1 MRVTC
6 GSAVISHEGKSESP
20 SPEESDCKDEVAFDS
35 GGKMRN
41 LRVLER
47 QRGVGMESFRNREGN
62 LAPAFEHLNQTY
74 QPGSTLRAR
83 QIGYHHTDTSHEKKY
98 VLLAH

>member
-20 SPEESDCKDEVAFDS
+20 SPDESDCKDEVAFDS

-47 QRGVGMESFRNREGN
+47 QRGVGMESFKNRGQLSPGNRTFEPDLPAREHAEGASN
-62 LAPAFEHLNQTY
+62 RVPSY
-74 QPGSTLRAR
+74 
-83 QIGYHHTDTSHEKKY
+83 
-98 VLLAH
+98 